1 MTVLIVDYGM
11 GNLASAR
18 RALEECGASVRVSD
32 RPEDVKDAER
42 IVIPGVGAFA
52 HAMERLRSRGWVEA
66 IRDAALTDEIP
77 VLGVCLGMQLLAD
90 EGDEGGDSRGLGLVR
105 GRVERLVPAAE
116 GERVPHVGWNEVNA
130 AGDPAL
136 LAGIPAA
143 TDFYF
148 VHSYRFVPEDEADIV
163 ATTPYCGGLVSAV
176 GRGRIAGVQFHPE
189 KSSRAGFRL
198 LRNFLA
204 L

>member
-18 RALEECGASVRVSD
+18 RALEECGAAVRVSD
-32 RPEDVKDAER
+32 EPGDLKDAER
-42 IVIPGVGAFA
+42 VVIPGVGAFS

-66 IRDAALTDEIP
+66 IRDAALKDGIP

-90 EGDEGGDSRGLGLVR
+90 EGDEGGESRGLGLVR
-105 GRVERLVPAAE
+105 GRVERLIPAAE
-116 GERVPHVGWNEVNA
+116 GERVPHVGWNAVDPV
-130 AGDPAL
+130 GTPAL

-148 VHSYRFVPEDEADIV
+148 VHSYRFVPENEADIV
-163 ATTPYCGGLVSAV
+163 ATTPYCGRLVSAV
-176 GRGRIAGVQFHPE
+176 GHGRVAGVQFHPE